1 MRIIKENILHED
13 TSNTVIMRIRE
24 NKNNNTDN
32 KVIEIFNKIF
42 SLYVLD
48 YEVLLNTHDY
58 TFHFSKEQMD
68 TLGIGEYASHYV
80 EEYLEF
86 IEESVKIGNYDV
98 DKIKEDYEKSW

>member
-1 MRIIKENILHED
+1 MRIISENVLHED
-13 TSNTVIMRIRE
+13 TSNTVIMTIRE
-24 NKNNNTDN
+24 NKNNDTDN
-32 KVIEIFNKIF
+32 KVIEIFNQLF

-48 YEVLLNTHDY
+48 CEVLRNKYCYSL
-58 TFHFSKEQMD
+58 HFTPEQMD

-98 DKIKEDYEKSW
+98 DKIKENYEKSW